1 MESLLGLRAR
11 ELRAR
16 SNHGVREGPKSV
28 KGKGARRM
36 TRGGILAAEL
46 ATLLPFFLD
55 RFSPQAKREILA
67 LGIA

>member
-1 MESLLGLRAR
+1 MESLSWDCVRDRIR
-11 ELRAR
+11 ELGRDR
-16 SNHGVREGPKSV
+16 KVSG
-28 KGKGARRM
+28 GKGARRM
-36 TRGGILAAEL
+36 TRGGILRAEL